1 LEQDD
6 HPDGEG
12 SLDELSLR
20 ASVACLIKVLF
31 KKQDDGRR
39 ILALERVATLRQ
51 IKGKDKV
58 TVTAKPFGGAVR
70 LINPHALRILIGNFQ
85 YDSKRSRRERDFR
98 ILIKPESWGK
108 LKDIC
113 FEHLKNPEKGILN
126 TNPEREL
133 TEEFEDTIHVS
144 ISRDQYQI
152 FHRGISF
159 EAMPVET
166 DNVRATGI
174 PTVRI
179 YFLYEAW
186 ITDPIIINRI
196 LTNSAQYTDE
206 DLQIQ
211 AQYDVQH
218 GGKGRA
224 NATLT
229 LKHDDLIE
237 LYRSLNPG
245 MRDELIYFEGHLI
258 EDNVLAILDEVN
270 QTRYE
275 HFNG

>member
-6 HPDGEG
+6 QPDEEG

-31 KKQDDGRR
+31 KKQGDESR

-51 IKGKDKV
+51 IQGKVKV

-70 LINPHALRILIGNFQ
+70 IINPQALRISIGNFQ

-98 ILIKPESWGK
+98 ILVKPESWGK

-113 FEHLKNPEKGILN
+113 CEHLKNPEKGILD

-152 FHRGISF
+152 IPRGMSI

-166 DNVRATGI
+166 NNVRAAGI

-186 ITDPIIINRI
+186 ITDPIIINRM
-196 LTNSAQYTDE
+196 LTNSRQYTDE
-206 DLQIQ
+206 DLQNQ
-211 AQYDVQH
+211 AQQDAQH

-229 LKHDDLIE
+229 LKHDDLIG
-237 LYRSLNPG
+237 LYRSLNLG
-245 MRDELIYFEGHLI
+245 MQDELICFEGHLI
-258 EDNVLAILDEVN
+258 ENNVLAILDEVA
-270 QTRYE
+270 QTRYK